1 LQGNKEMMM
10 VPKQSL
16 DLTGK
21 VALVTGGAVGIGKAS
36 VLALGRAGAFIGVH
50 YYSSKSAAEALLAEL
65 KAENI
70 NAMLLHGDLTDE
82 DDANGV
88 VDSLA
93 AEAGRLDILV
103 NNSGGLVKRAKIEDC
118 PLDVWRKSLDINS
131 TSAFLVTRRA
141 IPYLRATG
149 SGRIVNLLSLSVQT
163 GGANGAGAYAAGKG
177 ALMVFTHTLA
187 KELAPHVR
195 TNSIM
200 PGTVETQHHEIHST
214 EEMLEA
220 YRKQTPL
227 GRNTMAEEVASS
239 VLFLASDMSSHINGA
254 LIDISG
260 GRFLR

>member
-1 LQGNKEMMM
+1 M

-36 VLALGRAGAFIGVH
+36 VMALGRAGAFIGVH

-65 KAENI
+65 KAEHI
-70 NAMLLHGDLTDE
+70 NAMLLHGDLTE
-82 DDANGV
+82 ETEANRV
-88 VDSLA
+88 VDSLV

-141 IPYLRATG
+141 IPHLRATG

>member
-1 LQGNKEMMM
+1 M

-82 DDANGV
+82 DDANDV
-88 VDSLA
+88 VDSLV

-131 TSAFLVTRRA
+131 TSAFLVTKRA
-141 IPYLRATG
+141 IPHLRANG

>member
-1 LQGNKEMMM
+1 M

-36 VLALGRAGAFIGVH
+36 VMALGRAGAFIGVH

-65 KAENI
+65 KAEHI
-70 NAMLLHGDLTDE
+70 NAMLLHGDLTE
-82 DDANGV
+82 ETDANRV
-88 VDSLA
+88 VDSLV

-141 IPYLRATG
+141 IPHLRATG

>member
-1 LQGNKEMMM
+1 M

-50 YYSSKSAAEALLAEL
+50 FYSSKSAAEALLAEL
-65 KAENI
+65 KAEHI
-70 NAMLLHGDLTDE
+70 NAMLLQGDLTDE
-82 DDANGV
+82 ADANRV
-88 VDSLA
+88 VDSLV
-93 AEAGRLDILV
+93 AETGRLDILV

-131 TSAFLVTRRA
+131 TSAFLVTRRS

-177 ALMVFTHTLA
+177 SLMVFTHTLA
-187 KELAPHVR
+187 KELAPYVR

>member
-1 LQGNKEMMM
+1 M
-10 VPKQSL
+10 VPEQTL

-21 VALVTGGAVGIGKAS
+21 VALISGAAVGIGRACA
-36 VLALGRAGAFIGVH
+36 LALGKAGAFIGINYH
-50 YYSSKSAAEALLAEL
+50 SSKDAAESLMEEFALQNL
-65 KAENI
+65 KG
-70 NAMLLHGDLTDE
+70 MLLPADLTDE
-82 DDANGV
+82 MQANGIV
-88 VDSLA
+88 NKLV
-93 AEAGRLDILV
+93 AETGRLDILV
-103 NNSGGLVKRAKIEDC
+103 NNSGGLVKRAKIEETT
-118 PLDVWRKSLDINS
+118 LENWHKSLDINL
-131 TSAFLVTRRA
+131 TSAFLVTKHA
-141 IPYLRATG
+141 IPHLRNTG

-163 GGANGAGAYAAGKG
+163 GGANGAGAYAAPKG
-177 ALMVFTHTLA
+177 GLMVFTHTLA

-195 TNSIM
+195 TNSVM

-214 EEMLEA
+214 PEMLEN